1 MSRRHTSRTAPR
13 RDPDP
18 DPESFMRRTEHFPEQ
33 STEEIRRDMRRAAW
47 SVIAALGVLL
57 VALAL
62 YALVLNW
69 MLGT

>member
-13 RDPDP
+13 RDP
-18 DPESFMRRTEHFPEQ
+18 ESFMRRTERFPEQ
-33 STEEIRRDMRRAAW
+33 DAEEIRKDMRRAAW
-47 SVIAALGVLL
+47 SALAALGVLL

-62 YALVLNW
+62 YALLLNW

>member
-13 RDPDP
+13 RDP
-18 DPESFMRRTEHFPEQ
+18 ESFMRRTERFPEQ
-33 STEEIRRDMRRAAW
+33 DTEEIRREIRRAAW
-47 SVIAALGVLL
+47 SVLAAMGVLL

-62 YALVLNW
+62 YAMVLNW